1 MLEPGLFTVRGIMS
15 SKLLIRLLI
24 VAAFISGIFIF
35 TAFDLGQY
43 LSVDELRQR
52 RDELQ
57 AFTENNFAMM
67 LAGYMLVYIA
77 MAALSVPGAAILT
90 LAGGALF
97 GVLIGS
103 IAVSFASAI
112 GATLVFLAARFL
124 FRDAIQKRF
133 GKRLKAINQGV
144 ERDGAFYLLALRLVP
159 AFPFWMINLVMALT
173 PIRTWTYYWVSQI
186 GMLPATIVY
195 VNAGTQLARIDTA
208 GDILSPQLIG
218 AFVLLGLLPLL
229 LRWVLRFLAAR
240 KVYRGHQR
248 PKKFDYNLVV
258 IGAGAGGLV
267 SAYIGATIK
276 ARVALIEKHRMGGD
290 CLNTGCV
297 PSKALIRT
305 ARLMAEA
312 RDSQRLG
319 VRSMQAELHWPDVQA
334 RIRDVIRKIE
344 PHDSPER
351 YQGMGVDVIEGTAR
365 LVSPWEVD
373 VGGKRLSARSIVL
386 ATGAEPLIPDLPGIE
401 NIDYLTSDT
410 LWDMQELPERLLVLG
425 GGPIGC
431 ELTQAFGRLGCK
443 VTVVEMSDSLLP
455 REDAEAGQALAK
467 HFEAEG
473 IELALAHRALRFEQ
487 HESSRHLICEHR
499 GKERALP
506 FDRVL
511 IALGRKTRSAGY
523 GLEELGMKLDDQGRI
538 LSDGLQRT
546 SFPNIYVC
554 GDAVGPYQFTHV
566 ASHQA
571 WSAAVNA
578 LISPFW
584 SFRTDYRVIPW
595 ITFTDPEVAR
605 VGLSESEAIEQ
616 EIDHEITTYGIDDLD
631 RAIAD
636 SNDYG
641 LVKVLTEPGKDRILG
656 ATIIGAQASEILP
669 EFVLAMKH
677 GLGLNKI
684 LGTIHVYPT
693 YGEAA
698 KFAAGEWKKARK
710 PETALRWAER
720 FFSWRRG

>member
-1 MLEPGLFTVRGIMS
+1 MS
-15 SKLLIRLLI
+15 SKFLIRLLI
-24 VAAFISGIFIF
+24 AAAFLSGIFLFI
-35 TAFDLGQY
+35 ALDLGQY
-43 LSVDELRQR
+43 LSVEELRQR

-57 AFTENNFAMM
+57 AFTEANFLLM

-97 GVLIGS
+97 GVLVGS
-103 IAVSFASAI
+103 VAVSFASTI

-124 FRDAIQKRF
+124 FRDAIQSRF
-133 GKRLKAINQGV
+133 GKRLKAINEGV

-159 AFPFWMINLVMALT
+159 AFPFWVINLVMALT
-173 PIRTWTYYWVSQI
+173 PIRTWTYYWVSQL

-195 VNAGTQLARIDTA
+195 VNAGTQLARIDSP

-229 LRWVLRFLAAR
+229 LRWTLRFLETR
-240 KVYRGHQR
+240 KRYRGHKR
-248 PKKFDYNLVV
+248 PKTFDYNLVV

-267 SAYIGATIK
+267 SAYIGATVK
-276 ARVALIEKHRMGGD
+276 ARVALIEKHQMGGD

-319 VRSMQAELHWPDVQA
+319 IRRMDAELHWSDVQA
-334 RIRDVIRKIE
+334 RIREVIKKIE

-351 YQGMGVDVIEGTAR
+351 YRAMGVDVIQGTAR
-365 LVSPWEVD
+365 LVSPWEVE
-373 VGGKRLSARSIVL
+373 VQGKRLSARSIVL
-386 ATGAEPLIPDLPGIE
+386 ATGAEPLVPALPGIE
-401 NIDYLTSDT
+401 HVDYLTSDT
-410 LWDMQELPERLLVLG
+410 LWDIEALPERLLVLG

-431 ELTQAFGRLGCK
+431 ELAQAFARIGSRVSL
-443 VTVVEMSDSLLP
+443 VEMSDRLLTN
-455 REDAEAGQALAK
+455 EDEEAGKALAS
-467 HFEAEG
+467 HFEADG
-473 IELALAHRALRFEQ
+473 IELALGHRALRFEQ
-487 HESSRHLICEHR
+487 DQDGQRLICEHN
-499 GKERALP
+499 GEERALP
-506 FDRVL
+506 FDRIL
-511 IALGRKTRSAGY
+511 IALGRKTRTAGY
-523 GLEELGMKLDDQGRI
+523 GLKELGVKLDDKGRI

-546 SFPNIYVC
+546 SFPNIHVC
-554 GDAVGPYQFTHV
+554 GDAAGPYQFTHV
-566 ASHQA
+566 AAHQA

-578 LISPFW
+578 LISPLW

-605 VGLSESEAIEQ
+605 VGLSEAEAIDQ
-616 EIDHEITTYGIDDLD
+616 EIDYEVTSYNLDDLD

-636 SNDYG
+636 SSDYG
-641 LVKVLTEPGKDRILG
+641 LVKVLTETGKDRILG
-656 ATIIGAQASEILP
+656 ATIIGAHASEILP

-677 GLGLNKI
+677 GLGMNKI

-693 YGEAA
+693 YSEAA
-698 KFAAGEWKKARK
+698 KYAAGEWKKARK
-710 PETALRWAER
+710 PEKLLGWAER
-720 FFSWRRG
+720 YFRWRRG